1 LKRVIT
7 VNVINQ
13 SGVLNRVTGLL
24 MKRQFNIESIT
35 VGHTEQPNISK
46 MTLVVNIEDDVKLE
60 QLIKQLSKQIDV
72 LKVNDITDKAIVL
85 RELALIKVVS
95 PPNLR
100 LEMNAIVEPFR
111 PQIVD
116 TSKNVVT
123 YQVIGHPDKIDAFIE
138 LVRPYGIKE
147 LTRTGV
153 TATVREVQQNF
164 YDQPTLSLLK

>member
-1 LKRVIT
+1 MKRVIT
-7 VNVINQ
+7 VTVINQ

-35 VGHTEQPNISK
+35 VGQSEQANFSK
-46 MTLVVNIEDDVKLE
+46 MTFIVNVKDESKIE

-72 LKVNDITDKAIVL
+72 LKVNDITEKSIVL

-111 PQIVD
+111 PQVVD

-123 YQVIGHPDKIDAFIE
+123 YEVVGHPEKIDAFID
-138 LVRPYGIKE
+138 LIRPYGIKE
-147 LTRTGV
+147 LTRTGA
-153 TATVREVQQNF
+153 TAAIREAQKVEGPQ
-164 YDQPTLSLLK
+164 LSILK

>member
-1 LKRVIT
+1 MKRVLT
-7 VNVINQ
+7 VTVINQ
-13 SGVLNRVTGLL
+13 SGVLNRITGLL

-35 VGHTEQPNISK
+35 VGHTEQPNFSK
-46 MTLVVNIEDDVKLE
+46 MTFIVHVEDENKIE

-72 LKVNDITDKAIVL
+72 LKVNDITDKSVVL

-111 PQIVD
+111 PQVVD

-123 YQVIGHPDKIDAFIE
+123 YEVVGHPEKIDAFIE
-138 LVRPYGIKE
+138 LIRPYGIKE
-147 LTRTGV
+147 LIRTGA
-153 TATVREVQQNF
+153 TAAIREAQKVEGPQ
-164 YDQPTLSLLK
+164 LSILK

>member
-1 LKRVIT
+1 MKRVLT
-7 VNVINQ
+7 VTVINQ

-35 VGHTEQPNISK
+35 VGHTEQPNFSK
-46 MTLVVNIEDDVKLE
+46 MTFIVHVEDENKIE

-72 LKVNDITDKAIVL
+72 LKVNDITEKAIVL

-111 PQIVD
+111 PQVVD

-123 YQVIGHPDKIDAFIE
+123 YEVVGHPEKIDAFIE
-138 LVRPYGIKE
+138 LLRPYGIKE
-147 LTRTGV
+147 LTRTGA
-153 TATVREVQQNF
+153 TAAIREAQKIES
-164 YDQPTLSLLK
+164 PLLSILK

>member
-1 LKRVIT
+1 MKRVLT
-7 VNVINQ
+7 VTDINQ
-13 SGVLNRVTGLL
+13 SGVLNRITGLL

-35 VGHTEQPNISK
+35 VGHTEQPNFSK
-46 MTLVVNIEDDVKLE
+46 MTFIVHVEDENKIE

-72 LKVNDITDKAIVL
+72 LKVNDITDKSVVL

-111 PQIVD
+111 PQVVD

-123 YQVIGHPDKIDAFIE
+123 YEVVGHPEKIDAFIE
-138 LVRPYGIKE
+138 LIRPYGIKE
-147 LTRTGV
+147 LIRTGA
-153 TATVREVQQNF
+153 TAAIREAQKVEGPQ
-164 YDQPTLSLLK
+164 LSILK

>member
-1 LKRVIT
+1 MKRVLT
-7 VNVINQ
+7 VTVINQ

-35 VGHTEQPNISK
+35 VGHTEQRNFSK
-46 MTLVVNIEDDVKLE
+46 MTFIVHVEDENKIE

-72 LKVNDITDKAIVL
+72 LKVNDITEKAIVL

-111 PQIVD
+111 PQVVD

-123 YQVIGHPDKIDAFIE
+123 YEVVGHPEKIDAFIE
-138 LVRPYGIKE
+138 LLRPYGIKE
-147 LTRTGV
+147 LTRTGA
-153 TATVREVQQNF
+153 TAAIREAQKIESPQ
-164 YDQPTLSLLK
+164 LSILK

>member
-1 LKRVIT
+1 MRRVIT
-7 VNVINQ
+7 VTVINQ

-35 VGHTEQPNISK
+35 VGHTEQPNFSK
-46 MTLVVNIEDDVKLE
+46 MTLVVNVDEERKAE

-72 LKVNDITDKAIVL
+72 LKVTDITEKSIVV
-85 RELALIKVVS
+85 RELALIKVIS

-111 PQIVD
+111 PQIID

-123 YQVIGHPDKIDAFIE
+123 YQVVGHPEKIDAFIE
-138 LVRPYGIKE
+138 LIRPYGIKE
-147 LTRTGV
+147 LTRTGA
-153 TATVREVQQNF
+153 TASVREAQKVEGPQ
-164 YDQPTLSLLK
+164 LSILK

>member
-1 LKRVIT
+1 MKRVINVT
-7 VNVINQ
+7 VINQ

-46 MTLVVNIEDDVKLE
+46 MTFVVNIEDETKLE
-60 QLIKQLSKQIDV
+60 QLVKQLSKQIDV
-72 LKVNDITDKAIVL
+72 IKVNDITDNAIVL
-85 RELALIKVVS
+85 RELALVKVVS
-95 PPNLR
+95 PANLR

-111 PQIVD
+111 PQVID

-123 YQVIGHPDKIDAFIE
+123 YQVVGNPEKIDAFIE
-138 LVRPYGIKE
+138 LIRPYGIKE

-153 TATVREVQQNF
+153 TASVRESQKIETPQ
-164 YDQPTLSLLK
+164 LSIL